1 MKTSI
6 KLCLVVL
13 YCGLLV
19 DPSAL
24 NLPVAGGP
32 AAAQISSGNSV
43 ALLLSTAINAN
54 GTGNSVLGLG
64 QYKNLY
70 AVLNLT
76 AVPAGGA
83 PTLDVYLQ
91 SSADAGTTW
100 RDLAHTQFTTS
111 AVVRFVAI
119 SGDSAGS
126 TSIVAASDGQLAGET
141 VVQGPWGDRLRIKYV
156 FAAGGSSGSYQ
167 LAISGIVK

>member
-1 MKTSI
+1 MKKEI
-6 KLCLVVL
+6 KLLLAV
-13 YCGLLV
+13 GLA
-19 DPSAL
+19 SAFAIVT
-24 NLPVAGGP
+24 LPGASGP

-43 ALLLSTAINAN
+43 ALLVPTAINAN
-54 GTGNSVLGLG
+54 GTGNPVIGLG

-91 SSADAGTTW
+91 SSPDSGTTW
-100 RDLAHTQFTTS
+100 RDIAHTQFTTA
-111 AVVRFVAI
+111 AVARFVSI
-119 SGDSAGS
+119 SGDAAGS